1 LQPHHTGSRFAAK
14 KGFIF
19 TTLIEH
25 AEKNIY
31 IVVLF
36 KN

>member
-1 LQPHHTGSRFAAK
+1 LQPHHTGSRFTAK

-19 TTLIEH
+19 VTPVEH

-31 IVVLF
+31 IVVLS